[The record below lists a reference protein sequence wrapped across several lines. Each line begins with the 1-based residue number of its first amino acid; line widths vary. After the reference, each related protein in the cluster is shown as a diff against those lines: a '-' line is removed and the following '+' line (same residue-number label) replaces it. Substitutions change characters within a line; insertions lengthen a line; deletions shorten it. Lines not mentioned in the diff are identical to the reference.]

1 MGGDGLFKRRQEERR
16 LRHSKKLELRSETW
30 LIVCEGKETEVNYFK
45 SFLNYA
51 NSISDRKIKFEVIGL
66 GRNTTSLVNSV
77 DGLFNYSDS
86 LLRKTRI
93 PYGKVFVVFDKDDF
107 TDSQFNLA
115 IQKCHSKGYVP
126 LWSNEC
132 IELWFIL
139 HYEYIQSSLTRKKY
153 FEKLSQ
159 KLGKKYTKNDNHF
172 ELLNS
177 KINIQNAY
185 KNAKKLYECN
195 NMGSKTYAE
204 QNPSTTIYKIIDEIE
219 ESLDI
224 KLK

>member
-93 PYGKVFVVFDKDDF
+93 PYGKVFVVFD
-107 TDSQFNLA
+107 
-115 IQKCHSKGYVP
+115 
-126 LWSNEC
+126 
-132 IELWFIL
+132 
-139 HYEYIQSSLTRKKY
+139 
-153 FEKLSQ
+153 
-159 KLGKKYTKNDNHF
+159 
-172 ELLNS
+172 
-177 KINIQNAY
+177 
-185 KNAKKLYECN
+185 
-195 NMGSKTYAE
+195 
-204 QNPSTTIYKIIDEIE
+204 
-219 ESLDI
+219 
-224 KLK
+224 